1 VFLVTTAQYDTN
13 YQKNP
18 ERQFMAPK
26 KQKSETKNTDNT
38 ANIEPGMEV
47 EATQGD
53 LGEEDV
59 SKPKVTEVVQ
69 DQQGNVDKLIVQKGV
84 IFKKTL
90 EIPADRIQSIDQGNM
105 EDEGTP
111 GKVVVEIGKKEAESL
126 AAVGVEALDSEQQHD
141 LLDRMEK
148 EIPTVEGLR
157 EIEASKRITQ
167 AEQSSFQ
174 SIDENTPIPQEA
186 KRQHASTGDEESRAL
201 PGKENNFLLRV
212 LGPGFLAG
220 MAGNDASAVATYAVD
235 GATTGYGHLW
245 LLLLSTPLYQAVQYA
260 CAKVGRITQKG
271 LADILREHYSRWV
284 AIPASLIL
292 IVANIALI
300 AADLVAIGSGLEL
313 ITGLSWVWFVIP
325 VGVILWYLTVYRNFE
340 TIKKIFIVMSLAFVV
355 YIITAIF
362 SHPNWGEVLLNTFV
376 PHVDFSFISISS
388 AVALLGA
395 TISPYN
401 MFWQVQ
407 GEKEE
412 KREGSTKQKM
422 RGAALDISIGVISG
436 NLVAYFIIISTA
448 STLFVHHQ
456 NITTAAD
463 AARSLEPLLGP
474 VAKYLFAVG
483 LIGAGLVAIPV
494 LLAGTSYAVAG
505 TFGWPAGLSKKPWQ
519 NEGFYLILTGAL
531 VVSMALALIRL
542 DPIKLIFWANVLS
555 GVLAPILVVY
565 LFVIG
570 NNRRIMQKH
579 RLGLITNIGLLM
591 TALVMFAAAI
601 LLFYGLATGKGG

>member
-1 VFLVTTAQYDTN
+1 
-13 YQKNP
+13 
-18 ERQFMAPK
+18 MASK

-38 ANIEPGMEV
+38 TNIEPGMVV
-47 EATQGD
+47 EATRGD

-69 DQQGNVDKLIVQKGV
+69 DQQGNVDKLVVQKGV
-84 IFKKTL
+84 IFRKTL
-90 EIPADRIQSIDQGNM
+90 EIPADRIASINQEGSV
-105 EDEGTP
+105 DERVP
-111 GKVVVEIGKKEAESL
+111 GKVIVDVSKKEAEAL
-126 AAVGVEALDSEQQHD
+126 KTVGAEALVPEEEHN
-141 LLDRMEK
+141 LLDKVEQ
-148 EIPTVEGLR
+148 EVPTAEGLR
-157 EIEASKRITQ
+157 EIEASNSSTQ
-167 AEQSSFQ
+167 AKQISVQSTVNDTT
-174 SIDENTPIPQEA
+174 ILQEA
-186 KRQHASTGDEESRAL
+186 KTQHASRGDEDSHTE
-201 PGKENNFLLRV
+201 PNKKDNFLLSV
-212 LGPGFLAG
+212 LGPGFLGG

-235 GATTGYGHLW
+235 GATNGYGHLW
-245 LLLLSTPLYQAVQYA
+245 LILLSTPLYQAVQFA

-313 ITGLSWVWFVIP
+313 ITGFSWVWFVIP
-325 VGVILWYLTVYRNFE
+325 VGVLLWYLTVYRNFE
-340 TIKKIFIVMSLAFVV
+340 TIKKIFIVMSLVFVA
-355 YIITAIF
+355 YFITAIF
-362 SHPNWGEVLLNTFV
+362 SHPNWGEILINTFV
-376 PHVDFSFISISS
+376 PHIDFSFISISS

-412 KREGSTKQKM
+412 QRAGSTKQKM
-422 RGAALDISIGVISG
+422 RSAALDIAIGVISG

-474 VAKYLFAVG
+474 IAKYLFAVG

-494 LLAGTSYAVAG
+494 LLASTSYAVAG

-531 VVSMALALIRL
+531 VVSMAIALIHL

-555 GVLAPILVVY
+555 GVLAPILIIY
-565 LFVIG
+565 IIVIG
-570 NNRRIMQKH
+570 NNRKIMQKH
-579 RLGLITNIGLLM
+579 RLGFITNFGLVI
-591 TALVMFAAAI
+591 TAMVMITAAI
-601 LLFYGLATGKGG
+601 LLFYGLATGQGG

>member
-1 VFLVTTAQYDTN
+1 
-13 YQKNP
+13 
-18 ERQFMAPK
+18 MAPK
-26 KQKSETKNTDNT
+26 KQKPETQNIDNT
-38 ANIEPGMEV
+38 TYIEPGMEV
-47 EATQGD
+47 EATRGD

-69 DQQGNVDKLIVQKGV
+69 DQQGKVDKLVVQKGV
-84 IFKKTL
+84 VFKKTL
-90 EIPADRIQSIDQGNM
+90 EVPANRIQSIDHRDI
-105 EDEGTP
+105 EDASMP
-111 GKVVVEIGKKEAESL
+111 GKVIVDISKKEAESL
-126 AAVGVEALDSEQQHD
+126 TSTGVEALDTEQQHD
-141 LLDRMEK
+141 LLDKVEQ
-148 EIPTVEGLR
+148 EVPTAEGLR
-157 EIEASKRITQ
+157 ELEEDNEDKQ
-167 AEQSSFQ
+167 AEQTSVQ
-174 SIDENTPIPQEA
+174 RDGDDTPIPEEA
-186 KRQHASTGDEESRAL
+186 EPQPAGEGDEEPHL
-201 PGKENNFLLRV
+201 VPGKKNNFLLRV

-292 IVANIALI
+292 IVANVALI

-313 ITGLSWVWFVIP
+313 ITGISWVWFVIP

-340 TIKKIFIVMSLAFVV
+340 TIKKIFIVMSLVFVA
-355 YIITAIF
+355 YFITAIF
-362 SHPNWGEVLLNTFV
+362 SHPNWGEVLINTFV
-376 PHVDFSFISISS
+376 PHLDFSFISISS

-412 KREGSTKQKM
+412 QRAGSTEQKM
-422 RGAALDISIGVISG
+422 RSAALDIAIGVISG

-474 VAKYLFAVG
+474 LAKYLFAVG

-494 LLAGTSYAVAG
+494 LLASTSYAVAG

-519 NEGFYLILTGAL
+519 SEGFYLILTGAL
-531 VVSMALALIRL
+531 VVSMVIALIHL

-555 GVLAPILVVY
+555 GVLAPILVIY
-565 LFVIG
+565 IIVIG
-570 NNRRIMQKH
+570 NNRKIMQKH
-579 RLGLITNIGLLM
+579 RLGLSQTP
-591 TALVMFAAAI
+591 V
-601 LLFYGLATGKGG
+601 

>member
-1 VFLVTTAQYDTN
+1 
-13 YQKNP
+13 
-18 ERQFMAPK
+18 MAPK
-26 KQKSETKNTDNT
+26 KSETKNIDKTT
-38 ANIEPGMEV
+38 NIEPGMVV

-69 DQQGNVDKLIVQKGV
+69 DQQGKVDKLIVQKGV
-84 IFKKTL
+84 IFRKTL
-90 EIPADRIQSIDQGNM
+90 EIPADRVQSIDQENI
-105 EDEGTP
+105 EDESTP
-111 GKVVVEIGKKEAESL
+111 GKVVVEVGEKEAESL
-126 AAVGVEALDSEQQHD
+126 TAVGAEALDSEQQHD

-157 EIEASKRITQ
+157 ELEASNKDPQ
-167 AEQSSFQ
+167 AKSQQ
-174 SIDENTPIPQEA
+174 
-186 KRQHASTGDEESRAL
+186 ASAGDEGPHTL
-201 PGKENNFLLRV
+201 PAKKNNFLLRM
-212 LGPGFLAG
+212 LGPGFLSG

-245 LLLLSTPLYQAVQYA
+245 LLLLSTPLYQSVQFA

-271 LADILREHYSRWV
+271 LSDILREHYSRWV

-325 VGVILWYLTVYRNFE
+325 VAVILWYLTVYRDFE
-340 TIKKIFIVMSLAFVV
+340 TIKKIFIVMSLAFVT
-355 YIITAIF
+355 YFITAIF
-362 SHPNWGEVLLNTFV
+362 PHPNWGEVLINTFV
-376 PHVDFSFISISS
+376 PHLDFSYISISS
-388 AVALLGA
+388 GVALLGA

-412 KREGSTKQKM
+412 QRAGSTKQKM
-422 RGAALDISIGVISG
+422 HGAALDIAIGVISG
-436 NLVAYFIIISTA
+436 NLIAYFIIISTA
-448 STLFVHHQ
+448 STLFAHHQ
-456 NITTAAD
+456 SITTAAD

-474 VAKYLFAVG
+474 FAKYLFAIG

-494 LLAGTSYAVAG
+494 LLASTSYAVAG

-531 VVSMALALIRL
+531 VLSLVLALLRL

-565 LFVIG
+565 LIVIG
-570 NNRRIMQKH
+570 NNRKIMHKQ
-579 RLGLITNIGLLM
+579 RLSLLTNIGLM
-591 TALVMFAAAI
+591 VTALVMFAAAI
-601 LLFYGLATGKGG
+601 LLFYGLLTGHGG

>member
-1 VFLVTTAQYDTN
+1 
-13 YQKNP
+13 
-18 ERQFMAPK
+18 M
-26 KQKSETKNTDNT
+26 
-38 ANIEPGMEV
+38 
-47 EATQGD
+47 
-53 LGEEDV
+53 
-59 SKPKVTEVVQ
+59 
-69 DQQGNVDKLIVQKGV
+69 
-84 IFKKTL
+84 
-90 EIPADRIQSIDQGNM
+90 
-105 EDEGTP
+105 
-111 GKVVVEIGKKEAESL
+111 
-126 AAVGVEALDSEQQHD
+126 
-141 LLDRMEK
+141 
-148 EIPTVEGLR
+148 
-157 EIEASKRITQ
+157 
-167 AEQSSFQ
+167 
-174 SIDENTPIPQEA
+174 
-186 KRQHASTGDEESRAL
+186 
-201 PGKENNFLLRV
+201 
-212 LGPGFLAG
+212 
-220 MAGNDASAVATYAVD
+220 
-235 GATTGYGHLW
+235 
-245 LLLLSTPLYQAVQYA
+245 QYA

-300 AADLVAIGSGLEL
+300 AAD
-313 ITGLSWVWFVIP
+313 TDLSWVWFVIP
-325 VGVILWYLTVYRNFE
+325 VSIFLWYLTVYRNFE
-340 TIKKIFIVMSLAFVV
+340 TIKKIFIVMSLVFVA
-355 YIITAIF
+355 YFITAIF
-362 SHPNWGEVLLNTFV
+362 SHPNWGAVLLNTFV

-494 LLAGTSYAVAG
+494 LLASTSYAVAG

-570 NNRRIMQKH
+570 NNRRIMQKQ

>member
-1 VFLVTTAQYDTN
+1 
-13 YQKNP
+13 
-18 ERQFMAPK
+18 MAPK
-26 KQKSETKNTDNT
+26 KSETKNIDKTT
-38 ANIEPGMEV
+38 NIEPGMVV

-69 DQQGNVDKLIVQKGV
+69 DQQGKVDKLIVQKGV
-84 IFKKTL
+84 IFRKTL
-90 EIPADRIQSIDQGNM
+90 EIPADRVQSIDQENI
-105 EDEGTP
+105 EDESTP
-111 GKVVVEIGKKEAESL
+111 GKVVVEVGEKEAEL
-126 AAVGVEALDSEQQHD
+126 LTAVGAEALDFEQQHD

-157 EIEASKRITQ
+157 ELEASNKDPQ
-167 AEQSSFQ
+167 AKSQQ
-174 SIDENTPIPQEA
+174 
-186 KRQHASTGDEESRAL
+186 ASAGDEGPHTL
-201 PGKENNFLLRV
+201 PAKKNNFLLRM
-212 LGPGFLAG
+212 LGPGFLSG

-245 LLLLSTPLYQAVQYA
+245 LLLLSTPLYQSVQFA

-271 LADILREHYSRWV
+271 LSDILREHYSRWV

-325 VGVILWYLTVYRNFE
+325 VAVILWYLTVYRDFE
-340 TIKKIFIVMSLAFVV
+340 TIKKIFIVMSLAFVT
-355 YIITAIF
+355 YFITAIF
-362 SHPNWGEVLLNTFV
+362 SHPNWGEVLINTFV
-376 PHVDFSFISISS
+376 PHLDFSYISISS
-388 AVALLGA
+388 GVALLGA

-412 KREGSTKQKM
+412 QRAGSTKQKM
-422 RGAALDISIGVISG
+422 HGAALDIAIGVISG
-436 NLVAYFIIISTA
+436 NLIAYFIIISTA
-448 STLFVHHQ
+448 STLFAHHQ
-456 NITTAAD
+456 SITTAAD

-474 VAKYLFAVG
+474 FAKYLFAIG

-494 LLAGTSYAVAG
+494 LLASTSYAVAG

-531 VVSMALALIRL
+531 VLSLVLALLRL

-565 LFVIG
+565 LIVIG
-570 NNRRIMQKH
+570 NNRKIMHKQ
-579 RLGLITNIGLLM
+579 RLGLLTNIGLTV
-591 TALVMFAAAI
+591 TAVVMFAAAI
-601 LLFYGLATGKGG
+601 LLFYELLTGHGG

>member
-1 VFLVTTAQYDTN
+1 
-13 YQKNP
+13 
-18 ERQFMAPK
+18 MAPK
-26 KQKSETKNTDNT
+26 KKKSETNNTDNT
-38 ANIEPGMEV
+38 TNIAPGMEV
-47 EATQGD
+47 EASQGD

-59 SKPKVTEVVQ
+59 SKPKVTGVVK

-90 EIPADRIQSIDQGNM
+90 EIPADRVQSIDQENIAN
-105 EDEGTP
+105 ESTS
-111 GKVVVEIGKKEAESL
+111 GKVIVDVSKKEAESL
-126 AAVGVEALDSEQQHD
+126 TATGVEELESEQQHN
-141 LLDRMEK
+141 LLDMVEQ
-148 EIPTVEGLR
+148 EVPTAEALRELEASDKDAQATLQQASAGEEGLPT
-157 EIEASKRITQ
+157 S
-167 AEQSSFQ
+167 
-174 SIDENTPIPQEA
+174 
-186 KRQHASTGDEESRAL
+186 
-201 PGKENNFLLRV
+201 PGKKNILLHV

-235 GATTGYGHLW
+235 GAATGYGHLW

-271 LADILREHYSRWV
+271 FAEILREHYSRWV
-284 AIPASLIL
+284 AFPASLIL

-313 ITGLSWVWFVIP
+313 ITGISWIWFVIP
-325 VGVILWYLTVYRNFE
+325 VGVILWYLTIYRSFE
-340 TIKKIFIVMSLAFVV
+340 TIKKIFIIMSLAFVT
-355 YIITAIF
+355 YFITAIF
-362 SHPNWGEVLLNTFV
+362 SHPNWGEVLINTFV
-376 PHVDFSFISISS
+376 PHLDFSFITIST

-412 KREGSTKQKM
+412 QRAGSTKQKM
-422 RGAALDISIGVISG
+422 RGAALDIAIGVISG
-436 NLVAYFIIISTA
+436 NLIAYFIIISTA
-448 STLFVHHQ
+448 STLFAHHQ
-456 NITTAAD
+456 SITTAAD
-463 AARSLEPLLGP
+463 AARALEPLLGP
-474 VAKYLFAVG
+474 FAKYLFAIG

-494 LLAGTSYAVAG
+494 LLASTSYAVAG

-531 VVSMALALIRL
+531 VLSLVLALLRL

-565 LFVIG
+565 LIVIG
-570 NNRRIMQKH
+570 NNRKIMHKQ
-579 RLGLITNIGLLM
+579 RLGFLTNIGLVV
-591 TALVMFAAAI
+591 TALVMFAASI
-601 LLFYGLATGKGG
+601 LLFYGLLTGRGG

>member
-1 VFLVTTAQYDTN
+1 
-13 YQKNP
+13 
-18 ERQFMAPK
+18 MATK

-38 ANIEPGMEV
+38 TQIEPGMVV
-47 EATQGD
+47 EATRGD

-59 SKPKVTEVVQ
+59 SKPKVIEVVE
-69 DQQGNVDKLIVQKGV
+69 DQQGNLDKLVVRKGV

-90 EIPADRIQSIDQGNM
+90 EIPANRLQSIDQ
-105 EDEGTP
+105 EDSEEEKTS
-111 GKVVVEIGKKEAESL
+111 GKVIVDVSKKETASL
-126 AAVGVEALDSEQQHD
+126 TSTGVEALDAAQQPD
-141 LLDRMEK
+141 LLDMVEQ
-148 EIPTVEGLR
+148 EVPTAEGLR
-157 EIEASKRITQ
+157 ELEANKESIQ
-167 AEQSSFQ
+167 DEQTSVQ
-174 SIDENTPIPQEA
+174 QVHDDTPISQETNP
-186 KRQHASTGDEESRAL
+186 QHANRGDEESGTV
-201 PGKENNFLLRV
+201 PEKKNNFLLRV
-212 LGPGFLAG
+212 LGPGFLGG
-220 MAGNDASAVATYAVD
+220 MAGNDASAVATYAID

-245 LLLLSTPLYQAVQYA
+245 LLLLSTPLYQAVQFA
-260 CAKVGRITQKG
+260 CAKVGRTTQQG
-271 LADILREHYSRWV
+271 LADILREHYSRLV

-292 IVANIALI
+292 IIANVALI

-313 ITGLSWVWFVIP
+313 ITGFSWVWFVIP

-340 TIKKIFIVMSLAFVV
+340 TIKKIFIVMSLAFVA

-362 SHPNWGEVLLNTFV
+362 SHPNWGQILFNTFV
-376 PHVDFSFISISS
+376 PHIDFSFISISS

-412 KREGSTKQKM
+412 QRVGSTKQKM
-422 RGAALDISIGVISG
+422 RSAALDIAIGVISG
-436 NLVAYFIIISTA
+436 NLIAYFIIISTA

-456 NITTAAD
+456 NITTAID

-474 VAKYLFAVG
+474 LAKYLFAFG

-494 LLAGTSYAVAG
+494 LLASTSYAVAG

-531 VVSMALALIRL
+531 VVSMAIALIHL

-555 GVLAPILVVY
+555 GVLAPILVIY
-565 LFVIG
+565 IIVIG
-570 NNRRIMQKH
+570 NNRKIMQKH
-579 RLGLITNIGLLM
+579 QLGFITNIGLIT
-591 TALVMFAAAI
+591 TALVMIMAAI
-601 LLFYGLATGKGG
+601 LLFYGMATGQAA

>member
-1 VFLVTTAQYDTN
+1 MV
-13 YQKNP
+13 
-18 ERQFMAPK
+18 
-26 KQKSETKNTDNT
+26 
-38 ANIEPGMEV
+38 V
-47 EATQGD
+47 EATRGD

-59 SKPKVTEVVQ
+59 GKPKVTEVVE
-69 DQQGNVDKLIVQKGV
+69 DKQGKVDKLIIKKGK

-90 EIPADRIQSIDQGNM
+90 EIPADRISSIEQEDS
-105 EDEGTP
+105 EDESVP
-111 GKVVVEIGKKEAESL
+111 RKVIIEVGKKEAEALTSVGAQAL
-126 AAVGVEALDSEQQHD
+126 APEQQHD
-141 LLDRMEK
+141 LLDRVEQ
-148 EIPTVEGLR
+148 EVPTSEGLR
-157 EIEASKRITQ
+157 EIEASNKNTQ
-167 AEQSSFQ
+167 AEHSSFQ
-174 SIDENTPIPQEA
+174 SIDENTSIPQEA
-186 KRQHASTGDEESRAL
+186 KRQHAGTGDEESRTV
-201 PGKENNFLLRV
+201 PDKKNNFLLRV

-220 MAGNDASAVATYAVD
+220 MAGNDASAVATYAID

-271 LADILREHYSRWV
+271 LADILREHYSSWV
-284 AIPASLIL
+284 AIPASFIL

-325 VGVILWYLTVYRNFE
+325 VSIILWYLTVYRNFE
-340 TIKKIFIVMSLAFVV
+340 TIKRVFIVMSLGFVA
-355 YIITAIF
+355 YFITAIF
-362 SHPNWGEVLLNTFV
+362 SHPNWGAVLLNTFV

-412 KREGSTKQKM
+412 KRAGSTKQKM

-474 VAKYLFAVG
+474 VAKYLFAFG

-494 LLAGTSYAVAG
+494 LLASTSYAVAG

-542 DPIKLIFWANVLS
+542 DPIRLIFWANVLS

-565 LFVIG
+565 LIVIG
-570 NNRRIMQKH
+570 NNHRIMQKN
-579 RLGLITNIGLLM
+579 RLGLITNIGLVM

>member
-1 VFLVTTAQYDTN
+1 MAQ
-13 YQKNP
+13 
-18 ERQFMAPK
+18 K
-26 KQKSETKNTDNT
+26 KQKSNAKNTQETTD
-38 ANIEPGMEV
+38 IENGMEV
-47 EATQGD
+47 EATKGD

-59 SKPKVTEVVQ
+59 SKPKVTGVVQ
-69 DQQGNVDKLIVQKGV
+69 DQQGNVDKLIVRKGV
-84 IFKKTL
+84 VFRKTL
-90 EIPADRIQSIDQGNM
+90 EIPADRVQSVDQ
-105 EDEGTP
+105 EDIAVKSIP
-111 GKVVVEIGKKEAESL
+111 GKVIVDVSKKEAESL
-126 AAVGVEALDSEQQHD
+126 RATGVEALNSEQQHM
-141 LLDRMEK
+141 LLEK
-148 EIPTVEGLR
+148 VEQEVPTAEGLR
-157 EIEASKRITQ
+157 EIEASNKGTQ
-167 AEQSSFQ
+167 AES
-174 SIDENTPIPQEA
+174 
-186 KRQHASTGDEESRAL
+186 QHASAGDEFSHASA
-201 PGKENNFLLRV
+201 GQKNIILRV

-220 MAGNDASAVATYAVD
+220 MAGNDASAVGTYAVD
-235 GATTGYGHLW
+235 GATNGYGHLW
-245 LLLLSTPLYQAVQYA
+245 LLLLSTPLYQSVQFA

-325 VGVILWYLTVYRNFE
+325 VAVILWYFTVYRTFE

-362 SHPNWGEVLLNTFV
+362 SHPNWGEVLINTFV

-407 GEKEE
+407 GEKEQQ
-412 KREGSTKQKM
+412 RAGSTRQKM
-422 RGAALDISIGVISG
+422 RGAALDIAIGVISG
-436 NLVAYFIIISTA
+436 NLIAYFIIISTA
-448 STLFVHHQ
+448 STLFAHHQ
-456 NITTAAD
+456 TIATAAD

-474 VAKYLFAVG
+474 FAKYLFAVG

-494 LLAGTSYAVAG
+494 LLASTSYAVAG

-531 VVSMALALIRL
+531 AVSLVLALLRL

-555 GVLAPILVVY
+555 GVLAPAVVVY
-565 LFVIG
+565 LIVIG
-570 NNRRIMQKH
+570 NSRRIMREQ
-579 RLGLITNIGLLM
+579 RLGFITNIGLGM
-591 TALVMFAAAI
+591 TFVVMFTAAI
-601 LLFYGLATGKGG
+601 LLFFGLATGRGG